1 MYRHF
6 GIKNIRLA
14 TCKRHEFEQD
24 VISGLSITPA
34 RMQALTRDGVPI
46 NTQAN
51 AMTFDDGYR
60 TLEFEPP
67 ADLQRGVDI
76 AELWEQGRDI
86 KDKVKKYYQKFR
98 PLDAAISSQK
108 GGE

>member
-6 GIKNIRLA
+6 GLKNLRFA
-14 TCKRHEFEQD
+14 SCKRQDYEQD
-24 VISGLSITPA
+24 VVSGLAITPA

-51 AMTFDDGYR
+51 AATFDDGYR
-60 TLEFEPP
+60 TLEYEPA
-67 ADLQRGVDI
+67 ADLRRGVDM

-86 KDKVKKYYQKFR
+86 KDKMKNYYHKVR
-98 PLDAAISSQK
+98 PLDAAIAQSK

>member
-6 GIKNIRLA
+6 GFKNVHFA
-14 TCKRHEFEQD
+14 SCKRESFEQD
-24 VISGLSITPA
+24 VISGLAITPA

-51 AMTFDDGYR
+51 AMSFDDGYR
-60 TLEFEPP
+60 TLDFEPP

-86 KDKVKKYYQKFR
+86 KDKMKKYYHKVR
-98 PLDAAISSQK
+98 PLDQALSSQK